1 MPCSPNGEYGEDKWR
16 PGRRRQ
22 NPGLKTNNPRAISPR
37 RHKRNIFITV
47 ACHVSAPNMA
57 KASGDVVSHFFFSPS
72 RQAPRLLHVHLT
84 SPSPRHSSRSL
95 RSNNYRKFHPIIIN
109 TRESSREAGADG
121 DPANRTATLLSSP
134 LLRLDQ
140 ARNFQDPPQDSIS
153 VSYLRLQPR
162 RSAATVHGYR
172 RTNLASKPH
181 TPIRSIRSEPAHQKT
196 NACFT

>member
-1 MPCSPNGEYGEDKWR
+1 MRAHPTWQRPLRCHSPLFF
-16 PGRRRQ
+16 P
-22 NPGLKTNNPRAISPR
+22 
-37 RHKRNIFITV
+37 
-47 ACHVSAPNMA
+47 
-57 KASGDVVSHFFFSPS
+57 FFSLVDPGTS
-72 RQAPRLLHVHLT
+72 LVTCSYLAFTSARLPLT
-84 SPSPRHSSRSL
+84 SL
-95 RSNNYRKFHPIIIN
+95 RSNNYRNFHPIIIN

-196 NACFT
+196 IACFT